1 MKAGLGDVA
10 FDTYFVLRFRGKQL
24 NPSAIFVLH
33 QPDLLLMWRTL
44 KDFLLTSLLC
54 EEIH

>member
-1 MKAGLGDVA
+1 MMLLLIFRAQV
-10 FDTYFVLRFRGKQL
+10 RGKQL

-54 EEIH
+54 EEFQ